1 MKTNSFIIFI
11 FFVFFVSC
19 EKDDDFGASPQEIL
33 DDNNSTSLRVEI
45 YNLDNTD
52 GDLAIAVFNNA
63 DNFDSGLEAYIDS
76 VIPITSV
83 DLTIDF
89 NNIVPGT
96 YAVSVFHDED
106 QSGDIT
112 FGGFLNLIPQE
123 GFGFSNNPNIG
134 MSQPSYNDCSFDIQD
149 SQTLLVPIDI
159 VYF

>member
-52 GDLAIAVFNNA
+52 GDLAIAVFNNS

-76 VIPITSV
+76 VIPISSET
-83 DLTIDF
+83 
-89 NNIVPGT
+89 
-96 YAVSVFHDED
+96 
-106 QSGDIT
+106 
-112 FGGFLNLIPQE
+112 
-123 GFGFSNNPNIG
+123 
-134 MSQPSYNDCSFDIQD
+134 
-149 SQTLLVPIDI
+149 
-159 VYF
+159 